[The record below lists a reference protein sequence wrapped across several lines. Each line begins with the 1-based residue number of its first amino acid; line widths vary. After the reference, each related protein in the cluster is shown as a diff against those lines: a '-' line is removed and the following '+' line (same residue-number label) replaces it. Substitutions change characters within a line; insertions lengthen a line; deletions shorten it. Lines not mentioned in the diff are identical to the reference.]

1 MQSGLPDPSYQ
12 SDFYAGVPIKRFL
25 AWAVDEILL
34 LLASVLVVILTL
46 GLAGFIFPL
55 VYLVL
60 SFSYRSFSLTRRSAT
75 LGMRLMALEIR
86 NNTGRRLASNEACMH
101 VGAFMVSMAFILP
114 MLISAV
120 MVAASSRHQALHDLL
135 LGSAAI
141 NRPR

>member
-1 MQSGLPDPSYQ
+1 MTTGLPDPTYQ

-55 VYLVL
+55 VYLAL
-60 SFSYRSFSLTRRSAT
+60 SFTYRALSLSRRSAT

-86 NNTGRRLASNEACMH
+86 NSAGQRLAANEAMIH
-101 VGAFMVSMAFILP
+101 VGGFMVSMAFVVP
-114 MLISAV
+114 AVISAV
-120 MVAASSRHQALHDLL
+120 MVVLSPRHQALHDLI
-135 LGSAAI
+135 GGTAAI